1 MTELPASGWR
11 GVEGHGMLCRMT
23 SGQRNGMQKGKGR
36 KPSRGPRRITQ
47 TYLENAAL
55 FYLERYSASVAHFRR
70 ILMNKVRRSARFHGT
85 DIEEGAKIIDNL
97 IERYQRSGLLDDDRY
112 AETKARYFHGR
123 GIAIRG
129 IQAKLREKRVADAA
143 IEGAVAKLRESATS
157 PDLVAA
163 ATYVRRRRFGPYRG
177 SEKRSEHFKRDLAAL
192 GRSGFSYE
200 VARQVL
206 EAESIDALEALLA
219 EAEA

>member
-1 MTELPASGWR
+1 
-11 GVEGHGMLCRMT
+11 MLRRMMI
-23 SGQRNGMQKGKGR
+23 GQRDGTQKRKGR
-36 KPSRGPRRITQ
+36 KPSRGPRRITPI
-47 TYLENAAL
+47 YLENAAL

-85 DIEEGAKIIDNL
+85 DIEEGARIIENL

-112 AETKARYFHGR
+112 AKVKARYFHGR
-123 GIAIRG
+123 GTAIRG

-143 IEGAVAKLRESATS
+143 IEGAVAKLHEATAS

-163 ATYVRRRRFGPYRG
+163 AAYVRRRRFGPYRG
-177 SEKRSEHFKRDLAAL
+177 SEKRPEHFKRDLAAL

-206 EAESIDALEALLA
+206 EAESVDALEALLA
-219 EAEA
+219 EEEA

>member
-1 MTELPASGWR
+1 MLRQMTA
-11 GVEGHGMLCRMT
+11 
-23 SGQRNGMQKGKGR
+23 GQRNGIEKRRGR
-36 KPSRGPRRITQ
+36 KPSHGPHRITP

-70 ILMNKVRRSARFHGT
+70 VLMNKVRRSARFHGT
-85 DIEEGAKIIDNL
+85 GIKEGARIVENL

-112 AETKARYFHGR
+112 AEAKARHLHER
-123 GIAIRG
+123 GTAIRG
-129 IQAKLREKRVADAA
+129 IRAKLRKKGVTDEA
-143 IEGAVAKLRESATS
+143 IEGAVAKLREATVR

-163 ATYVRRRRFGPYRG
+163 AAYVRRRRFGPYRQG
-177 SEKRSEHFKRDLAAL
+177 ENRSEHFKRDLAAL
-192 GRSGFSYE
+192 GRSGFSFE

-219 EAEA
+219 EEEA